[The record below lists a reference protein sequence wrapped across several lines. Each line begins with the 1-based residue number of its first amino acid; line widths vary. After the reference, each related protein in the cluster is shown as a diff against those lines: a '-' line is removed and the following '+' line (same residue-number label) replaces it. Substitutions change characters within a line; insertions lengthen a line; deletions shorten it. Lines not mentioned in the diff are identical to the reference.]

1 MGSGSS
7 GQVQQCA
14 QSTHG
19 TEGPGMRVMSATNPS
34 SGLDTG
40 VAQVSVDAETYNK
53 QKLVAGSDTD
63 QAQE

>member
-7 GQVQQCA
+7 GQVPQCA
-14 QSTHG
+14 QSTHE
-19 TEGPGMRVMSATNPS
+19 TEGTGMRVMSATNPS